1 MDHNPVNWGR
11 PRNDI
16 YGEYDYSIHNAG
28 KHDASPMMA
37 PHTHTQSPIVT
48 GTSVIAIKFDKG
60 VIMAADNLGT
70 FHFLQGAELRLHAK
84 GGEQPHRLTCFIK
97 LRMDRWHGSQTRR
110 D

>member
-28 KHDASPMMA
+28 KYDASPMMGT

-60 VIMAADNLGT
+60 VIMAADNLGM
-70 FHFLQGAELRLHAK
+70 FCCYQPVKLRIGLSNK
-84 GGEQPHRLTCFIK
+84 GGE
-97 LRMDRWHGSQTRR
+97 
-110 D
+110 